1 MSMRVDLLQESYAQ
15 LYELLGEDLTEQV
28 YEMYR
33 GRQISFPMR
42 LYNRDKVAKQIVE
55 EYDGHNLAQLTK
67 KYDYS
72 QRWIRQIIQ
81 KSREDAK
88 QSPK

>member
-1 MSMRVDLLQESYAQ
+1 MRVDLLQESYAQ
-15 LYELLGEDLTEQV
+15 LYGLLGEDLTEKV

-42 LYNRDKVAKQIVE
+42 LYNCDKVA
-55 EYDGHNLAQLTK
+55 EYDGHNLAELTR

-72 QRWIRQIIQ
+72 QRWVRQMIQ
-81 KSREDAK
+81 ADREARK
-88 QSPK
+88 RK

>member
-1 MSMRVDLLQESYAQ
+1 VEIEIELLQESYAQ
-15 LYELLGEDLTEQV
+15 LNEIVGTEQMAKIF
-28 YEMYR
+28 ELYR

-42 LYNRDKVAKQIVE
+42 LYDRKKVSQQIIE
-55 EYDGHNLAQLTK
+55 EYDGHNLAQLTQ

-81 KSREDAK
+81 NDRQSRGK
-88 QSPK
+88 QS

>member
-1 MSMRVDLLQESYAQ
+1 MEIETDLLQESYAQ
-15 LYELLGEDLTEQV
+15 LNEIVGTERMTKIFEQD
-28 YEMYR
+28 R

-42 LYNRDKVAKQIVE
+42 LYDREKVSRQIIA

-81 KSREDAK
+81 NNRQSRGK
-88 QSPK
+88 